1 MYNNFIVMRKGTK
14 MQKVEMIVG
23 GRRALV
29 DADMVKKMTKKQEL
43 VASAMRLQSVMNAVP
58 REAEPILQKK
68 LQEIMSKIIRLNRTI
83 RQTVQFL

>member
-1 MYNNFIVMRKGTK
+1 ML
-14 MQKVEMIVG
+14 VG
-23 GRRALV
+23 GRQALV

-43 VASAMRLQSVMNAVP
+43 VANAMRLQSVMNAVP
-58 REAEPILQKK
+58 REAEPILQKQ

>member
-1 MYNNFIVMRKGTK
+1 ME
-14 MQKVEMIVG
+14 KVQMIVG
-23 GRRALV
+23 GKLALV

-43 VASAMRLQSVMNAVP
+43 VASALRLQSVMNAVP

-83 RQTVQFL
+83 RQSVQFL

>member
-1 MYNNFIVMRKGTK
+1 
-14 MQKVEMIVG
+14 MQKVQMLVG
-23 GRRALV
+23 GRQALV

-58 REAEPILQKK
+58 REAEPILQKQ
-68 LQEIMSKIIRLNRTI
+68 LREIVGKIQRLNLGI

>member
-1 MYNNFIVMRKGTK
+1 